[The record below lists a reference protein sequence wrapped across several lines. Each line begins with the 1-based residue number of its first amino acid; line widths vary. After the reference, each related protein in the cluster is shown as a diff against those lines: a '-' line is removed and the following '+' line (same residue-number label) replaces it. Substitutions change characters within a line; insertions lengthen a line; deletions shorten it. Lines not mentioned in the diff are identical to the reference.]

1 MRTRT
6 HIAIALGAVAAVVA
20 AGCSGDDAT
29 TASTTT
35 EAATPPA
42 STASTTTSPREGRV
56 IDDIDLGPDD
66 FSDPTAITNE
76 LFPVSEVPFL
86 VMLGEDEG
94 EPLRVE
100 VTLLPETK
108 TIDWEGGSTETV
120 VSQFVAIT
128 DGELVEVAVD
138 WFAQDDDGNVWYF
151 GEDVENFEAGEVVD
165 TDGSWIAGDDGP
177 PGMIMPADP
186 QVGDIYHPENI
197 PGFVFEED
205 VVLATDETVD
215 GPSGSING
223 VLLVEERLMDGDV
236 ETKYWAPGYGEFRA
250 IHPGVEDV
258 VVVFAL
264 PNDAQPEPVPSSL
277 GAVQGAAHEAFDL
290 ALEGAWDALGDSLA
304 TIDEGWTDYGVDDR
318 PVVPEQFV
326 EAVEE
331 ARDELAQAIEDEDG
345 EAAAEAAVALEL
357 ATLDVVL
364 THGSLAD
371 EARVGALEQQ
381 AELADRS
388 DDAAAA
394 ANTAALIATLLARG

>member
-1 MRTRT
+1 MRTRA
-6 HIAIALGAVAAVVA
+6 HLAIVVGAVATVVT
-20 AGCSGDDAT
+20 AGCAGDD
-29 TASTTT
+29 
-35 EAATPPA
+35 A
-42 STASTTTSPREGRV
+42 STASTSTTAAPSSTATTTTSPREGRV
-56 IDDIDLGPDD
+56 IDDIDLTPDD
-66 FSDPTAITNE
+66 FTNPTSITNE

-86 VMLGEDEG
+86 VMVGEDEG

-138 WFAQDDDGNVWYF
+138 WFAQDDVGNVWYF
-151 GEDVENFEAGEVVD
+151 GEDVENYEAGEVVD
-165 TDGSWIAGDDGP
+165 TEGSWIAGDDGP
-177 PGMIMPADP
+177 PGLIMPADP
-186 QVGDIYHPENI
+186 QVGDVYHPENI

-205 VVLATDETVD
+205 IVLATDETVD
-215 GPSGSING
+215 GPSGRISG

-277 GAVQGAAHEAFDL
+277 AAVQVAAHEAFDL
-290 ALEGAWDALGDSLA
+290 ALEGEWDVLADSLA
-304 TIDEGWTDYGVDDR
+304 VIDEGWTDYGVADR
-318 PVVPEQFV
+318 PVVPDQFV

-331 ARDELAQAIEDEDG
+331 ARDELAEAIDEEDG

-364 THGSLAD
+364 THGSLVD

-388 DDAAAA
+388 DDKAAA
-394 ANTAALIATLLARG
+394 ANAAALIATLLARG